1 MNDANAPGYVHT
13 IQPVTNEPAFNPE
26 DEMQIRSIFQQ
37 ACDTVVNA
45 SHLAKEITEL
55 RETLNTLRVDVE
67 ALRRTNHYLNEEV
80 TDLRQKRGELMQEN
94 HRLREALNTA
104 EENSRRMD
112 EIHNHDMETIN
123 ATVADRDATRI
134 TLSNTYKERDDAQLR
149 VLELEDRVKHLE
161 EAERVLTERS
171 HMAEDKLT
179 SIRSVLATALG

>member
-13 IQPVTNEPAFNPE
+13 IEPAQHAFNPE

-94 HRLREALNTA
+94 HRLREDFKATQDTIA
-104 EENSRRMD
+104 AQGMAID
-112 EIHNHDMETIN
+112 ERNQTIN
-123 ATVADRDATRI
+123 ALRADLNGTHDRNVTITR
-134 TLSNTYKERDDAQLR
+134 ERDDAQLR

-179 SIRSVLATALG
+179 SIRSALAAALG